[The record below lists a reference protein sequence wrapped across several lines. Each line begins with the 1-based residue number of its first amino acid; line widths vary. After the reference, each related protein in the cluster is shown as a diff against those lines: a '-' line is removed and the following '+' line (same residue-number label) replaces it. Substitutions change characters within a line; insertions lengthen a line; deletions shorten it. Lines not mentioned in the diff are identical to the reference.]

1 MTFYRLLPCLSL
13 ALLLPLGQ
21 VRGASYPD
29 TVTNDNP
36 VAYWRLGE
44 AFGSS
49 NAVDSVG
56 SFTMN
61 VQADVVLGQPGANAG
76 DTDTSAGFPG
86 TPDSFLNRDDWDPE
100 LNPTEFSV
108 EFLARPSGGSGTRA
122 AVGSSDYFLAD
133 EIYGYEVGLGTGD
146 VWQFRTGRGFVF
158 EEDAW
163 NILTGS
169 TAALGAW
176 AHVVATFDG
185 TNMHLY
191 VDGVSDGALTNVM
204 FTEQTF
210 WESRIGAGAN
220 EMSPPDDL
228 WIGDLDE
235 VSIYDYALSSTQVQ
249 NHYATLSFDVPETV
263 VLDIGLAGG
272 LVEVSWT
279 TANTGAV
286 LQGSADLL
294 APPAWTNIPGASSPY
309 TNASSDS
316 IKSFRLVE

>member
-1 MTFYRLLPCLSL
+1 MTYFSPLRFLGLIV
-13 ALLLPLGQ
+13 LLPLVAVQ
-21 VRGASYPD
+21 AATYPD

-44 AFGSS
+44 TFGSS
-49 NAVDSVG
+49 TAFDSVG
-56 SFTMN
+56 SFDLN
-61 VQADVVLGQPGANAG
+61 VYPDVVLGQTGANAG
-76 DTDTSAGFPG
+76 DTDTAAGFPG
-86 TPDSFLNRDDWDPE
+86 TADSYLDRDDWDFE
-100 LNPTEFSV
+100 LNPGAFSV
-108 EFLARPSGGSGTRA
+108 EFLARPSGGSGTRT
-122 AVGSSDYFLAD
+122 AVGSRDLFLAD

-163 NILTGS
+163 NTLTGS
-169 TAALGAW
+169 TASPGAW
-176 AHVVATFDG
+176 AHVVATYDG
-185 TNMHLY
+185 TNMNLY
-191 VDGVSDGALTNVM
+191 VNGNPDGTLPNVL

-210 WESRIGAGAN
+210 WETRIGAGAN
-220 EMSPPDDL
+220 EVSPPGDL
-228 WIGDLDE
+228 WVGDLDE

-249 NHYATLSFDVPETV
+249 NHFAMLSFDVPETV
-263 VLDIGLAGG
+263 VLDIGLVGG

-279 TANTGAV
+279 TTNTGAV

-309 TNASSDS
+309 TNASPDS